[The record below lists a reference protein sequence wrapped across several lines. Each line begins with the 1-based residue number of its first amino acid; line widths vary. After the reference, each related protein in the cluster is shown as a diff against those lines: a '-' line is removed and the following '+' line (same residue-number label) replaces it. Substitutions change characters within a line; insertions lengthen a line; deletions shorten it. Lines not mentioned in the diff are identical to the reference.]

1 MALGYLKPVKILSWH
16 PVSTLVNNS
25 RNKSVDCN
33 KRVTL
38 DTKIKSSQKTLT
50 GWFTKAEK
58 RKCDGE
64 TSSEPKR
71 PK

>member
-50 GWFTKAEK
+50 GWFIKAEK

-64 TSSEPKR
+64 TSTEPKL